1 MFAFSL
7 EEEAVMQLLGHQ
19 EKEGEELS

>member
-1 MFAFSL
+1 MFGFSL

-19 EKEGEELS
+19 EKEGEELP

>member
-1 MFAFSL
+1 MFGFSL